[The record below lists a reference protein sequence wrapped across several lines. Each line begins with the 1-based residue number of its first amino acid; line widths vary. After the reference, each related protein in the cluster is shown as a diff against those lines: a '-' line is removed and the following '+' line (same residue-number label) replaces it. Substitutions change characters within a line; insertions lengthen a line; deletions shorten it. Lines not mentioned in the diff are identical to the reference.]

1 MGKTRNSANLVSDN
15 NLFIDIA
22 NDRVGIGTTT
32 PQYKV
37 DVVGDINFTGSLN
50 QGGSPFVA
58 SRWTTGT
65 GDDIYR
71 LNGDVG
77 IGTAAPQ
84 YKLDVLGDINFTGT
98 FRQNGD
104 QFVASRWTSGTG
116 DDIYRL
122 NGDVGIGTTTPTT
135 KLDVVGVVNAISFTG
150 SGANL
155 TNLNVSY
162 TPVAGIATYATYAS
176 TAGIATYASTAGIST
191 VSQGLTGTPNV
202 TVGFATISNNLNVL
216 GITTSNQTRF
226 LSVAER
232 LVRVNGNTVSIAY
245 TSTGANIGL
254 CTNPSGNITLAVTG
268 IPTDIS
274 FDNHAISFSVFVIQ
288 TGTARSCTAVTLNGV
303 TETIRWAGGSL
314 SAAISG
320 VTTTSG
326 YDIYNFVGLNT
337 IGSASTTTNYDVL
350 GIVNGG
356 FR

>member
-22 NDRVGIGTTT
+22 NDR
-32 PQYKV
+32 
-37 DVVGDINFTGSLN
+37 
-50 QGGSPFVA
+50 
-58 SRWTTGT
+58 
-65 GDDIYR
+65 
-71 LNGDVG
+71 
-77 IGTAAPQ
+77 
-84 YKLDVLGDINFTGT
+84 
-98 FRQNGD
+98 
-104 QFVASRWTSGTG
+104 
-116 DDIYRL
+116 
-122 NGDVGIGTTTPTT
+122 VGIGTTTPTT

-162 TPVAGIATYATYAS
+162 TPVAGIATYAS